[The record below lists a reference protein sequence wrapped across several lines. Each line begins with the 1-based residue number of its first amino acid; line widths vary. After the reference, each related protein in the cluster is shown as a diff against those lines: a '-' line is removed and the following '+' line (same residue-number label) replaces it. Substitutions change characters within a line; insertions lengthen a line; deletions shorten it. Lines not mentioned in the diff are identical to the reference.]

1 MRLRRILDMGAWFIA
16 IRREGVDIMR
26 KTVLTAVAL
35 IGAGF
40 AALGGAAP
48 AAAAFDYPWCVQG
61 RGVGYPGDC
70 SYQTYAQCQ
79 ASASGRN
86 VGCGI
91 NPRVA
96 FERARRGGAAYQSG
110 PRPSYY

>member
-1 MRLRRILDMGAWFIA
+1 V
-16 IRREGVDIMR
+16 EIMR
-26 KTVLTAVAL
+26 KIILTAVAL
-35 IGAGF
+35 VGAGF
-40 AALGGAAP
+40 ASVAGTAP
-48 AAAAFDYPWCVQG
+48 AAAYDYPWCVQG

-70 SYQTYAQCQ
+70 SYQTYSQCQ

-96 FERARRGGAAYQSG
+96 FERAYRDGPYYQTG
-110 PRPSYY
+110 PRPSHY